1 MVLYHLPDER
11 RATYRDL
18 STHSFVQRS
27 PSLRICSP
35 RSETLDSQRR
45 VASELDV
52 ERPRR
57 PQHPPRKS
65 EKSLKVGGEVAE
77 DYTEGSPQPPSMVV
91 VDPWP
96 PTPLPGFV
104 GARPTTAILMLSQ
117 VPTNGNGISK
127 RRLAAGIDAEAETSA
142 EGQASI
148 SISDRSHVIQ
158 TGLPERTVY
167 RSYCPHTLSLKE
179 GVRGYSAH
187 VCPRLL

>member
-1 MVLYHLPDER
+1 VRATNRRPWVRSARTARR
-11 RATYRDL
+11 RARIAGFSWLHAGRGSLPPTRRTARDVPRPL
-18 STHSFVQRS
+18 YSFFFVQRS
-27 PSLRICSP
+27 PSLRICSAQ
-35 RSETLDSQRR
+35 SEILDSLRG

-57 PQHPPRKS
+57 SQQPPRKS

-104 GARPTTAILMLSQ
+104 GARSTTVILMLSQ
-117 VPTNGNGISK
+117 VPTNANGTSK
-127 RRLAAGIDAEAETSA
+127 RRLAAGIGAEAEKSA

-148 SISDRSHVIQ
+148 SIFR
-158 TGLPERTVY
+158 
-167 RSYCPHTLSLKE
+167 
-179 GVRGYSAH
+179 
-187 VCPRLL
+187 